1 MRARS
6 FVLAL
11 VVLTLAGCG
20 SREALRP
27 AAGENLPPKPA
38 MAATQPTPVDLLKPR
53 PQERPERS
61 EELLRQSEERRDD
74 RFDLP
79 PQQ

>member
-1 MRARS
+1 MSRIA
-6 FVLAL
+6 VALAL
-11 VVLTLAGCG
+11 ALTLAGCG

-27 AAGENLPPKPA
+27 AQGQSLPPKPA
-38 MAATQPTPVDLLKPR
+38 LATSQPTPTDLLTPR
-53 PQERPERS
+53 PQERPDRS

-79 PQQ
+79 PQN